1 MGNSISANLSKSLD
15 QNDISGYLRKIRKFP
30 LLSHEDEEFLANE
43 WISKNSYEAAHK
55 LINAHLRLVVKISMK
70 FRGYGLPLN
79 ELISE
84 GNIGLIQSL
93 NRFDPSKGFRLSTYA
108 MWWIRAS
115 IQEFILHSWSL
126 VKIGTTAAQKKLFFN
141 LRSLKG
147 KLKALEDGDLPP
159 ELVTE
164 IAEKLEVSEN
174 DVVDMNRRMAGHDH
188 SLNNPYSADN
198 DDEWINGLPDQNALL
213 SHEDE
218 EFLANEWI
226 SKNSYEAAHKL
237 INAHL
242 RLVVKISMKFRGYG
256 LPLNELISEGNI
268 GLIQSLNR
276 FDPSK
281 GFRLS
286 TYAMWWIRASIQEF
300 ILHSWSLVK
309 IGTTAAQKKLFFNL
323 RSLKGKLK
331 ALEDGDLPPELVT
344 EIAEKLEV
352 SENDVVD
359 MNRRMAGHDHSLNNP
374 YSADNDDEWINGLP
388 DENENHENKF
398 LHKEELF
405 KRREMLK
412 TALKNLDDR
421 ERRIITQRRLVDDPL
436 TLDELSKSFGISRE
450 RVRQVEVRAFEKL
463 RKVVKNIDY
472 KNKNH

>member
-1 MGNSISANLSKSLD
+1 MAHSISANLSKSLD
-15 QNDISGYLRKIRKFP
+15 QNDISGYLRKIKKFP
-30 LLSHEDEEFLANE
+30 LLSHEDEENLANE

-164 IAEKLEVSEN
+164 IAE
-174 DVVDMNRRMAGHDH
+174 R
-188 SLNNPYSADN
+188 
-198 DDEWINGLPDQNALL
+198 
-213 SHEDE
+213 
-218 EFLANEWI
+218 
-226 SKNSYEAAHKL
+226 
-237 INAHL
+237 
-242 RLVVKISMKFRGYG
+242 
-256 LPLNELISEGNI
+256 
-268 GLIQSLNR
+268 
-276 FDPSK
+276 
-281 GFRLS
+281 
-286 TYAMWWIRASIQEF
+286 
-300 ILHSWSLVK
+300 
-309 IGTTAAQKKLFFNL
+309 
-323 RSLKGKLK
+323 
-331 ALEDGDLPPELVT
+331 
-344 EIAEKLEV
+344 LEV

-398 LHKEELF
+398 LHKDELF

>member
-1 MGNSISANLSKSLD
+1 MSYSISANLSKSLD
-15 QNDISGYLRKIRKFP
+15 QNDISGYLRKIKKFP
-30 LLSHEDEEFLANE
+30 LLSHEDEENLANE

-126 VKIGTTAAQKKLFFN
+126 VKIGTTASQKKLFFN

-164 IAEKLEVSEN
+164 IAE
-174 DVVDMNRRMAGHDH
+174 R
-188 SLNNPYSADN
+188 
-198 DDEWINGLPDQNALL
+198 
-213 SHEDE
+213 
-218 EFLANEWI
+218 
-226 SKNSYEAAHKL
+226 
-237 INAHL
+237 
-242 RLVVKISMKFRGYG
+242 
-256 LPLNELISEGNI
+256 
-268 GLIQSLNR
+268 
-276 FDPSK
+276 
-281 GFRLS
+281 
-286 TYAMWWIRASIQEF
+286 
-300 ILHSWSLVK
+300 
-309 IGTTAAQKKLFFNL
+309 
-323 RSLKGKLK
+323 
-331 ALEDGDLPPELVT
+331 
-344 EIAEKLEV
+344 LEV